1 MKLLEDRE
9 IDSVLTPHAGEF
21 ERVTG
26 RRGGTYS
33 VRALAAKLGG
43 VVLLK
48 GNPTRISDGGLPVL
62 VTTGGPELATIGTGD
77 VLSGMIAAL
86 RARGVESID
95 AAITAAYYHGI
106 AGAEISARGP
116 LTASDLADAVRSY
129 AW

>member
-1 MKLLEDRE
+1 
-9 IDSVLTPHAGEF
+9 
-21 ERVTG
+21 
-26 RRGGTYS
+26 
-33 VRALAAKLGG
+33 